1 MNEFWFFFSLFFSF
15 AVIMREKIERE
26 REKKKLADSKSE
38 NNNKWN
44 PDEIYFL
51 VNKKYKNANL

>member
-38 NNNKWN
+38 NNNK
-44 PDEIYFL
+44 
-51 VNKKYKNANL
+51 